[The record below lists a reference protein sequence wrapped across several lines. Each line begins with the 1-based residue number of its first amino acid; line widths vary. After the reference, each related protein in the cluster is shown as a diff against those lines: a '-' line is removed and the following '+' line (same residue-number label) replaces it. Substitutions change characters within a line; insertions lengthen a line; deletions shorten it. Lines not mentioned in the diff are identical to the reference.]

1 MRASS
6 ENQTSIAAG
15 STPFSRAISSRR
27 AGKFFY
33 IPRRFPRLAHGDAG
47 ERRASIAHGPKFSA
61 QGLLGDRDAEL
72 LEDPLAKIDDPPAYD
87 TMYGGDRPAL
97 DDRGKRCPV
106 CIVEPRGLSGR
117 FAVDQPFGAMGVELH
132 YPVANNLQRHAA
144 DLRRFGARGAIAD
157 RRQCQKPPRLRGVL
171 RSLGRG
177 SRQPRIKINPE
188 RYRHGEPPSFA
199 MLNQTNADLGIP
211 PESQLPGFG
220 IRSVERICSH
230 SGGRFLNPCGLHY
243 Q

>member
-1 MRASS
+1 VPRLAQRRVILFFCPMRASS

-27 AGKFFY
+27 AGKLFY
-33 IPRRFPRLAHGDAG
+33 ILDGSLGLRMVT
-47 ERRASIAHGPKFSA
+47 RASGELAIAHGPKFSA

-132 YPVANNLQRHAA
+132 YP
-144 DLRRFGARGAIAD
+144 
-157 RRQCQKPPRLRGVL
+157 
-171 RSLGRG
+171 
-177 SRQPRIKINPE
+177 SR
-188 RYRHGEPPSFA
+188 
-199 MLNQTNADLGIP
+199 T
-211 PESQLPGFG
+211 
-220 IRSVERICSH
+220 ICSVTPPIFAA
-230 SGGRFLNPCGLHY
+230 SERAAPS
-243 Q
+243 